1 MVDENTLLQKLTNL
15 LQEQD
20 AFTRAADV
28 AKEFP
33 DPVVDDLGYFGY
45 WCLVIGFICMAL
57 STLYFYMMATAA
69 KGSKFFETLT
79 MLITAIASLAYLTM
93 WSGAG
98 RMWVEEVPGTISPVY
113 WGRYVDW
120 ILTTPLMIWDI
131 LALAGAPADEIML
144 AVGVDILMIAFGL
157 VGAQT
162 PDQNKWFFFI
172 IGMLCFGHVVMVL
185 LKYSGMNKFGD
196 DARALYNKVAYMTIF
211 LWTLYPVVWVLAE
224 GTRMVSAS
232 LEACLYCI
240 MDVSSKCLFGFII
253 VQARAA
259 LESINTAQAGYKNM
273 DQ

>member
-57 STLYFYMMATAA
+57 STVYFYAMATAA

-172 IGMLCFGHVVMVL
+172 IGMLCFGLVVMVL

-259 LESINTAQAGYKNM
+259 LESINTAQAGYKNI

>member
-1 MVDENTLLQKLTNL
+1 MAAEDTLLQKLTNL

-33 DPVVDDLGYFGY
+33 EPIVDDLGYFGY

-57 STLYFYMMATAA
+57 STLYFYMMAVAA
-69 KGSKFFETLT
+69 KGNKFFETLT
-79 MLITAIASLAYLTM
+79 MLITGIASLAYLTM

-144 AVGVDILMIAFGL
+144 AVGIDILMIAFGL

-172 IGMLCFGHVVMVL
+172 LGMLCFGHVVMVL

>member
-57 STLYFYMMATAA
+57 STVYFYAMATAA

>member
-57 STLYFYMMATAA
+57 STVYFYAMATAA

-259 LESINTAQAGYKNM
+259 LESINTAQAGYKNI

>member
-211 LWTLYPVVWVLAE
+211 LWTLYPVVWVVFE
-224 GTRMVSAS
+224 GTRMRSGS

>member
-45 WCLVIGFICMAL
+45 WCLIIGFICMAL

-79 MLITAIASLAYLTM
+79 MLITGIASLAYLTM
-93 WSGAG
+93 FSGAG

-144 AVGVDILMIAFGL
+144 AVGIDILMIAFGL

-172 IGMLCFGHVVMVL
+172 IGMLCFGHIVMVL

-211 LWTLYPVVWVLAE
+211 LWTLYPVVWVLCE
-224 GTRMVSAS
+224 GTRMLSGS